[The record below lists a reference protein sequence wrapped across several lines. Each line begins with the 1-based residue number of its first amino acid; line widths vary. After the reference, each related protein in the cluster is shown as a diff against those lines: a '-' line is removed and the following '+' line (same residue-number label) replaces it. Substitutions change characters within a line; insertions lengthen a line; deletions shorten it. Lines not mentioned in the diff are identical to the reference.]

1 MAVCHTQHHLSLVQV
16 KRCHESDSVFL
27 NNMVSLSLSAQ
38 SRGLWV
44 VFFPWKI
51 SPDLYL
57 WNENVYIRKGRKSSK
72 RSWAVIH
79 VAGGVVWCVPA
90 VGDEPHDAAPSRCS
104 ENQMCDARART
115 GCYQR
120 RFTET
125 SQENCGDV
133 PETNSP
139 HVQNKHT
146 QEPGRYQC
154 YGQLLHCNIE
164 EQLVMLVTNAGVWT
178 PAQGNVFSVPSHNT
192 PNFQSLLNNGFREN
206 CSSHYRASEPGWK
219 GK

>member
-1 MAVCHTQHHLSLVQV
+1 MSWI
-16 KRCHESDSVFL
+16 R
-27 NNMVSLSLSAQ
+27 LSLSKQHGVA
-38 SRGLWV
+38 V
-44 VFFPWKI
+44 TF
-51 SPDLYL
+51 
-57 WNENVYIRKGRKSSK
+57 SSK
-72 RSWAVIH
+72 PRTLGCFLSLKDFSWSVSLKWKCLHKKREEKFQAELSRDSCG
-79 VAGGVVWCVPA
+79 GGVVWCVPA

-164 EQLVMLVTNAGVWT
+164 EQLVMLVTNAGAWT
-178 PAQGNVFSVPSHNT
+178 TAQGNVFSVPSHNT

>member
-79 VAGGVVWCVPA
+79 VAGGSCGVFLQWVMSHMTLLHHAALKTRCVMP
-90 VGDEPHDAAPSRCS
+90 
-104 ENQMCDARART
+104 
-115 GCYQR
+115 
-120 RFTET
+120 
-125 SQENCGDV
+125 
-133 PETNSP
+133 
-139 HVQNKHT
+139 
-146 QEPGRYQC
+146 EPGLAVIREGLQK
-154 YGQLLHCNIE
+154 
-164 EQLVMLVTNAGVWT
+164 
-178 PAQGNVFSVPSHNT
+178 PAKKTVEMFLKQTRPTSKINT
-192 PNFQSLLNNGFREN
+192 HRNPVGTSAT
-206 CSSHYRASEPGWK
+206 ASCCIAT
-219 GK
+219 